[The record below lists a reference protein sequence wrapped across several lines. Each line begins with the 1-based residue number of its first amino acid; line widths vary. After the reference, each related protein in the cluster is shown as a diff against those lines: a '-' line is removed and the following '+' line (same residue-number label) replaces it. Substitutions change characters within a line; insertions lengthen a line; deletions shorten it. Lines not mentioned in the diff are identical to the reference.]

1 MVYSIPLT
9 VRMAQLTLGRA
20 DSPALSRNPNVPRYR
35 TKPFVLEANP
45 SPESP
50 SKAMVRFEK
59 TGGSWT
65 LGPPGKSGGW
75 RGRGNVAPVAIIESR
90 RGMIGQGLSRQ
101 HEAGRLSKEN
111 RGDCNGY
118 AGAGWR

>member
-9 VRMAQLTLGRA
+9 VRMGQLMLGRA

-35 TKPFVLEANP
+35 TEPFILAADP
-45 SPESP
+45 SPESL

-75 RGRGNVAPVAIIESR
+75 RGRGNVALGAIIEPR
-90 RGMIGQGLSRQ
+90 HVMIGQRLSRQ
-101 HEAGRLSKEN
+101 HEAGWLSKEN